1 MYVFHHTRKCLY
13 CGSTLKGFG
22 RVCPDCGLEQGYG
35 QKKVSPVVA
44 GVVIGAVTLAV
55 IWAALYFG

>member
-13 CGSTLKGFG
+13 CGSTLKAFG
-22 RVCPDCGLEQGYG
+22 RVCADCGLEQGYG
-35 QKKVSPVVA
+35 QKTVSPVVV
-44 GVVIGAVTLAV
+44 GVVIGAVALAV